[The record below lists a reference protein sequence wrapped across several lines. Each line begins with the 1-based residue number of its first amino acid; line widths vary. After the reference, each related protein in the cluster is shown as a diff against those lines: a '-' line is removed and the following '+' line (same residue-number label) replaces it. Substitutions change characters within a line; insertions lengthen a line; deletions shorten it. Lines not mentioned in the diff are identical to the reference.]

1 MNQRGKAFHHDL
13 EIRYGSKLAMFMYNR
28 PEFISNWYGAI
39 NCGATP
45 AFINNNLRK
54 LSNCRHFNPESPV
67 GETKLKLRQNKL
79 SEKTGLF
86 SKGELTLLA
95 E

>member
-13 EIRYGSKLAMFMYNR
+13 GVQYGSKVALFMYNR

-54 LSNCRHFNPESPV
+54 LSNNSQFDSLKKVRHKNFSKNWVIWHRWADFVSRV
-67 GETKLKLRQNKL
+67 KLKCR
-79 SEKTGLF
+79 
-86 SKGELTLLA
+86 
-95 E
+95 

>member
-45 AFINNNLRK
+45 AFINNNLRQLSNNRLLTQSHRSVRRKSSVKQTFGK
-54 LSNCRHFNPESPV
+54 LS
-67 GETKLKLRQNKL
+67 GKLGYSAKVN
-79 SEKTGLF
+79 
-86 SKGELTLLA
+86 
-95 E
+95 

>member
-45 AFINNNLRK
+45 AFINNNLRQ
-54 LSNCRHFNPESPV
+54 LSNNNR
-67 GETKLKLRQNKL
+67 L
-79 SEKTGLF
+79 
-86 SKGELTLLA
+86 LTLSHRSVRRKSSVKQTFGGNWVIQQR
-95 E
+95 

>member
-1 MNQRGKAFHHDL
+1 MNQRGKAFYNDL
-13 EIRYGSKLAMFMYNR
+13 EVRYGSKVALFMYNR

-54 LSNCRHFNPESPV
+54 FSNNREYNM
-67 GETKLKLRQNKL
+67 
-79 SEKTGLF
+79 
-86 SKGELTLLA
+86 LA
-95 E
+95 YAVIWSNQKFEA

>member
-1 MNQRGKAFHHDL
+1 
-13 EIRYGSKLAMFMYNR
+13 MYNR

-45 AFINNNLRK
+45 AFINNNLRQ
-54 LSNCRHFNPESPV
+54 LSKFTWSYPSIRPKIFD
-67 GETKLKLRQNKL
+67 QNRRP
-79 SEKTGLF
+79 KTGLF
-86 SKGELTLLA
+86 SIGELTLLG